1 MMNCLSHLKDFLI
14 YFHAIW
20 PHEPSFSSGKLID
33 ENENI
38 TRMSSYLKKFLTS
51 FDQIN
56 WNERNKHLASFF
68 HDLVAIM
75 SCFYFRRQFEYFW
88 MLFLARFKILVS
100 RIDITL
106 IMACDELRVGLAK
119 MFYLLWIN
127 GFEDNVNAWISVATG
142 RTNHTDQ
149 VSIGRFQAR
158 RNRHFVLL
166 LLLCVP
172 DERVGSYYN
181 KFKNFIRICQNS
193 SSLMLKHYVTF
204 SRYFIDMSDDEFKFH
219 IRHIRLYAVN
229 LIGQKL
235 AKNHDDKDIWYHFY
249 RKYNN
254 ASKRRKRQIDNHKY
268 NLRSLSKKRRK
279 L

>member
-20 PHEPSFSSGKLID
+20 PHEPCFSSGKLID

-56 WNERNKHLASFF
+56 RNERNKHSASFF
-68 HDLVAIM
+68 YDLVSIM
-75 SCFYFRRQFEYFW
+75 FCFYFRRQLEYFW
-88 MLFLARFKILVS
+88 LFLARFKILVS

-106 IMACDELRVGLAK
+106 IMACDELCVGSAK

-127 GFEDNVNAWISVATG
+127 GFENNVNIWISVATG

-149 VSIGRFQAR
+149 VSISQFQAP

-166 LLLCVP
+166 LLLSVH
-172 DERVGSYYN
+172 DEQVGSCYN

-193 SSLMLKHYVTF
+193 SSLMLKNYATF

-219 IRHIRLYAVN
+219 IRHITEILQKSDYKN
-229 LIGQKL
+229 LGFEYYQL
-235 AKNHDDKDIWYHFY
+235 F
-249 RKYNN
+249 
-254 ASKRRKRQIDNHKY
+254 
-268 NLRSLSKKRRK
+268 
-279 L
+279 